1 MLDNADD
8 PAAALSI
15 AGTPVADA
23 QGWVR
28 PTPEHGCV
36 LITARDGSTTVW
48 GGWTR
53 RRHRMAPLE
62 TAHGADVLL
71 DLAQATFAEDVINQ
85 PARAQFEAFL
95 DEHRSQLNRCL
106 DGLTEEQAR
115 QSLVPSRTTL
125 LGLVKHATFV
135 EKVWFDEAVTCRS
148 RAEIGI
154 PATSEESFILHDDD
168 TIASVRQAH
177 REACESSR
185 LATSSLGLD
194 DRVYGCWRGPLP
206 LRWVYLHVL
215 RELAQHC
222 GHADILR
229 EQILNG

>member
-1 MLDNADD
+1 MPSL
-8 PAAALSI
+8 P
-15 AGTPVADA
+15 
-23 QGWVR
+23 
-28 PTPEHGCV
+28 
-36 LITARDGSTTVW
+36 
-48 GGWTR
+48 
-53 RRHRMAPLE
+53 
-62 TAHGADVLL
+62 
-71 DLAQATFAEDVINQ
+71 ATFAEDVINQ

-95 DEHRSQLNRCL
+95 DEHRGELNRCL

-125 LGLVKHATFV
+125 LGLVKHATYV
-135 EKVWFDEAVTCRS
+135 EKVWFDEAVTGRS

-154 PATSEESFILHDDD
+154 PEASDESFVLDDDD
-168 TIASVRQAH
+168 TIASIQQAH

-185 LATSSLGLD
+185 RAASSLELD
-194 DRVYGCWRGPLP
+194 ERVYGYHRGPLP